1 VCSGGPC
8 ADLCCRSRLS
18 LAGELGEAL
27 MAKVEEFSQG
37 VASLEAALQAE
48 KDRKHALQEDK
59 AALKR
64 VSS

>member
-1 VCSGGPC
+1 
-8 ADLCCRSRLS
+8 
-18 LAGELGEAL
+18 

-64 VSS
+64 VSSSFRCRW